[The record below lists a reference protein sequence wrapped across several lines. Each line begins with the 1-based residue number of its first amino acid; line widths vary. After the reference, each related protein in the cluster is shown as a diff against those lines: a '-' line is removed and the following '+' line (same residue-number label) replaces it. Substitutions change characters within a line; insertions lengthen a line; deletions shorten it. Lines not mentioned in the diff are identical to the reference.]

1 MKESSSKIDTM
12 IKNVVNKVVEV
23 EEQGWPPGCATL
35 LYQPVRP
42 GRQDEKAIS
51 EK

>member
-1 MKESSSKIDTM
+1 MKDSSSKIDTM
-12 IKNVVNKVVEV
+12 IKIVVNKVVEA

-42 GRQDEKAIS
+42 SQQDEKAIS